1 MNTENRDFVIE
12 RLERQLKEKE
22 SEIDDIKTNLR
33 ESILRE
39 IRSDLKTDLDFHN
52 RIVELER
59 KVQAM
64 NNNINGVMDEL
75 LDQKS
80 MIRSLKETPVPK
92 PVVEKKTSVEIPEK
106 DAPQA
111 TATPVPKSAPTPA
124 PAPKLYRPEPKPV
137 ETSPLPPKEEQVP
150 SPSAVPSAPV
160 SARPA
165 PKVSAPSAGPM
176 NSKVTIRS
184 DEDAPAARTPV
195 PSSSN
200 VRFNVREIPSVKPP
214 EMPEPEHRS
223 EYIIAETDDERQLRL
238 SGDSRRDTKNC
249 NYIVAE
255 EDTPASCNDEDSEY
269 ETVESRED
277 EDAVVVTTR
286 RR

>member
-39 IRSDLKTDLDFHN
+39 IRSDLKNDLDFHN
-52 RIVELER
+52 RIVQLER
-59 KVQAM
+59 KVQTL

-80 MIRSLKETPVPK
+80 MIRSMKEAPLPK
-92 PVVEKKTSVEIPEK
+92 PVVENKPSVEPSVT
-106 DAPQA
+106 DAPEA
-111 TATPVPKSAPTPA
+111 KPTLTPILK
-124 PAPKLYRPEPKPV
+124 PAPKLYRPEVKPV
-137 ETSPLPPKEEQVP
+137 DTPRQAPESVPPSPAIPSAPANARPLPK
-150 SPSAVPSAPV
+150 ATVPSARPINSRV
-160 SARPA
+160 S
-165 PKVSAPSAGPM
+165 
-176 NSKVTIRS
+176 IRS
-184 DEDAPAARTPV
+184 DGEAPPGRAAV
-195 PSSSN
+195 HPSSN
-200 VRFNVREIPSVKPP
+200 NARFNVREVPSVKAP
-214 EMPEPEHRS
+214 EMPEPEYRS

-238 SGDSRRDTKNC
+238 AGDSRREADSC

-255 EDTPASCNDEDSEY
+255 EDTPSSGNNDDSEY
-269 ETVESRED
+269 ESVEARED

-286 RR
+286 RK